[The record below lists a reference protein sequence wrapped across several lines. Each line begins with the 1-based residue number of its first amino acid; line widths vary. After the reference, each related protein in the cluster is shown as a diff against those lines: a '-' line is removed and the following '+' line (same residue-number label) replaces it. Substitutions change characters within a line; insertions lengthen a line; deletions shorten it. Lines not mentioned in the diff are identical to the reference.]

1 MSDTQHIAFRL
12 GREEFALPILNV
24 QEIIRPRE
32 NTRIPESPEY
42 ILGVINLRGRVIP
55 VVDLKKR
62 MKLEGNGNGTGEN
75 KVIVLSLGKLNFG
88 GVVDSITGVVNISEQ
103 EIGDSVS
110 TLSSSSCDYIK
121 GIATLNNGRMIQIL
135 QPSGL
140 MSLQDMELLQDEIVD
155 ETQTEDGTIVVTK
168 KVSGMGGE
176 YLIKEV
182 KEKIITDAESLGVG
196 REVVVS
202 IMEKIQGLLNAL
214 SKGDIEGAEGMLM
227 EISTI
232 GDKELFSEVGK
243 ITRNLHN
250 AISEFKTMIDPT
262 LKNMALEDMPD
273 AADKLNWVISKTEEA
288 AEKTISLV
296 EKNLS
301 LQGGIVKRLDILDD
315 ALKNPE
321 GDNERE
327 KEAITFLRR
336 TTEEINVD
344 LMDVLLTQEYQDL
357 TGQIIRKVISLVS
370 KLEIDLVQLIKA
382 FGVRVEHQK
391 HGSTADSEP
400 PEETFSSQEDV
411 DTLLT
416 ELGF

>member
-1 MSDTQHIAFRL
+1 MWPTLETVPAYSGRQFEIENQELPDEAIQEQLDRLREQFAELDTGSRPSVDGDFVAVNLSATKDGQPLEAASASDLLYEVGSNSFIDGLDGKTL
-12 GREEFALPILNV
+12 GRSAGDIEKFETTLPAGFGD
-24 QEIIRPRE
+24 
-32 NTRIPESPEY
+32 
-42 ILGVINLRGRVIP
+42 LG
-55 VVDLKKR
+55 
-62 MKLEGNGNGTGEN
+62 GTE
-75 KVIVLSLGKLNFG
+75 
-88 GVVDSITGVVNISEQ
+88 
-103 EIGDSVS
+103 VS
-110 TLSSSSCDYIK
+110 
-121 GIATLNNGRMIQIL
+121 MQ
-135 QPSGL
+135 
-140 MSLQDMELLQDEIVD
+140 V
-155 ETQTEDGTIVVTK
+155 
-168 KVSGMGGE
+168 
-176 YLIKEV
+176 LIKEV